1 MGRPLKADAERA
13 EIERHDTMYWCGL
26 AKAHSGLSDAEI
38 EHRVSNLAGLNSK
51 QIKARLKSVVYPSG
65 RNFNRWLNGKRSM
78 NHDAIQLFV
87 NNARKVG
94 LLPQRKMLQSHLDL
108 ALERRALPTS
118 STSAKFHLKTVFQSL
133 KELHAAK
140 RELNEAALK
149 FQKCAINAN
158 KTAWISIYDDTSVV
172 VRSGEEFDTLDDL
185 DLELITQRVSNICNW
200 YELNGEQHDLS

>member
-1 MGRPLKADAERA
+1 MGRPLKEDAETA
-13 EIERHDTMYWCGL
+13 EIERQDTMYWCGL

-38 EHRVSNLAGLNSK
+38 EHRVFNLAGLNSK
-51 QIKARLKSVVYPSG
+51 QISTRLKSVPYPSG

-87 NNARKVG
+87 KNARDVG
-94 LLPQRKMLQSHLDL
+94 VLPKRKRLRSDL
-108 ALERRALPTS
+108 EIAVENRALPIDS
-118 STSAKFHLKTVFQSL
+118 EGAKSRLKSVLQSL

-158 KTAWISIYDDTSVV
+158 KTACISIFDNSAIVENA
-172 VRSGEEFDTLDDL
+172 GEEFDTLNEL
-185 DLELITQRVSNICNW
+185 DLKLITERVSSICNW
-200 YELNGEQHDLS
+200 YIFNGDAHDLS